1 MPRTRAAFAAS
12 VLIAMGS
19 PAVAD
24 HVQPA
29 RARVF
34 KGTLVT
40 AYAPCTTP
48 NTATTPTEVN
58 GLTWPACTP
67 AVRENP
73 TCGFGPDG
81 SGQVEFRTSGDKIGV
96 KVKVRGLDAGC
107 EGTLIAVNFLFD
119 VTGDLCDGATCTLP
133 FESSW
138 GACTVTEGRCSMG
151 DNSRFFFLSP
161 GGRSGM
167 VPRAVDVYSNGVR
180 AFQLGVL
187 FE

>member
-1 MPRTRAAFAAS
+1 MPGNRAAFAF

-29 RARVF
+29 KAQVF

-40 AYAPCTTP
+40 AYAPCTSP
-48 NTATTPTEVN
+48 NTATTPTEVV
-58 GLTWPACTP
+58 GLSWPACTP

-96 KVKVRGLDAGC
+96 KIKVRGLDAGC
-107 EGTLIAVNFLFD
+107 EGTVIAAGFSFD
-119 VTGDLCDGATCTLP
+119 VTGDLCDGVTCTSP
-133 FESSW
+133 FSTAW
-138 GACTVTEGRCSMG
+138 AGCTVIGGRCSTG
-151 DNSRFFFLSP
+151 NTSRFFFLRS

-167 VPRAVDVYSNGVR
+167 VPRAVDVYSDGVR
-180 AFQLGVL
+180 AFQMGVL